1 MMMTMMIT
9 RNARG
14 RLIDNGS
21 TDPTLESGG
30 RLRRAGGINNS
41 KRRTVRS
48 KRRSAGYRSVKRGM
62 TVVLVVIFCLF
73 KLLTSRE
80 EW

>member
-1 MMMTMMIT
+1 MDVLLTMDRPT
-9 RNARG
+9 R
-14 RLIDNGS
+14 
-21 TDPTLESGG
+21 LESRVG

>member
-1 MMMTMMIT
+1 MRVDVLLTMDRPT
-9 RNARG
+9 R
-14 RLIDNGS
+14 
-21 TDPTLESGG
+21 LES
-30 RLRRAGGINNS
+30 RADDCVARVGLIIVND
-41 KRRTVRS
+41 VRS